1 MNETVLFVCAECRQ
15 KLRAGLRI
23 EALTG
28 DPKPEKDE
36 CAFCHRRCYGDWVRI
51 SYRKRGEKSA

>member
-15 KLRAGLRI
+15 KMRAGLKI
-23 EALTG
+23 EALSG
-28 DPKPEKDE
+28 DKKPEKDE
-36 CAFCHRRCYGDWVRI
+36 CAFCHRRCYGDWVKI